1 MRNAVGTNLA
11 GVLNGLSKGY
21 PFATPTQAAICLYV
35 VAIKQ
40 SRGRLAATRM
50 DQ

>member
-11 GVLNGLSKGY
+11 GVLNGFSKAY
-21 PFATPTQAAICLYV
+21 PFASPTQATICLYA
-35 VAIKQ
+35 VAIKHA
-40 SRGRLAATRM
+40 RGRLAAMRM